1 MLKLIKNNYL
11 FLILFLII
19 LIKEPIYKM
28 MHIKDNIYNSL
39 SCHLLEED
47 YNKLLEFNNIDVIYD
62 VNYINTIIIYKDIYN
77 YLNEITIKGGSNQD
91 ILKYPVIF
99 DNTLIGVIDKV
110 NKNTSIVKLLT
121 NKDSKISVKINDEIG
136 LLEEKDSELIV
147 SNISNYSQIKVGD
160 MIFTSGL
167 GNIKDNIY
175 IGLVKEIIDTN
186 KDIEKIIKVDYRINI
201 KDIDYVTIL
210 KETE

>member
-77 YLNEITIKGGSNQD
+77 YLNEITIKGGSKQD

-210 KETE
+210 KETK

>member
-1 MLKLIKNNYL
+1 M
-11 FLILFLII
+11 
-19 LIKEPIYKM
+19 
-28 MHIKDNIYNSL
+28 
-39 SCHLLEED
+39 
-47 YNKLLEFNNIDVIYD
+47 EFNNIDVIYD
-62 VNYINTIIIYKDIYN
+62 VNYINTVIIYKDIYN

-210 KETE
+210 KETK

>member
-210 KETE
+210 KETK